1 MTETALVTGCAGF
14 VGSTLVDHLLEKGYS
29 VIGLDNFS
37 VGLERNIESALM
49 NPKFRL
55 VTADIIDKDLAKH
68 FDSEIDIVYHLA
80 AISSVKRSVEEPLLV
95 HRINTTGT
103 LKVLELARQYQIR
116 RVVFSSSAAV
126 YGTPNQMPVTED
138 TPVDP
143 LSPYGASKLGA
154 EMYLR
159 SYHSTYGIETV
170 ILRYFNIYGPRQI
183 FSPYSGVVSIF
194 CNQALKDLPITV
206 DGDGLQTRSL
216 IHVDDAVEATR
227 LAGETSCAAGETMNV
242 AGSDTITVLELA
254 NRILALMP
262 ESKSSIVH
270 GPPRQGDV
278 KESIGS
284 GNRAREILGFTPAVA
299 LDEGLER
306 TLDWYRSYL
315 CL

>member
-14 VGSTLVDHLLEKGYS
+14 VGSALVDHLLEKGYS

-49 NPKFRL
+49 NPEFRL
-55 VTADIIDKDLAKH
+55 VTADIMDKDLAKH
-68 FDSEIDIVYHLA
+68 FDSEIDIIYHLA
-80 AISSVKRSVEEPLLV
+80 AISSVKRSVEEPLLI

-126 YGTPNQMPVTED
+126 YGMPNQMPVTED

-159 SYHSTYGIETV
+159 SYHSTYGIEAV

-254 NRILALMP
+254 NRISALMP

-270 GPPRQGDV
+270 GPARQGDV

-284 GNRAREILGFTPAVA
+284 GNRAKELLGFTPAVA
-299 LDEGLER
+299 LDDGLER
-306 TLDWYRSYL
+306 TLDWYRNYL
-315 CL
+315 RS

>member
-159 SYHSTYGIETV
+159 SYQSTYGIETV
-170 ILRYFNIYGPRQI
+170 ILR
-183 FSPYSGVVSIF
+183 
-194 CNQALKDLPITV
+194 
-206 DGDGLQTRSL
+206 
-216 IHVDDAVEATR
+216 
-227 LAGETSCAAGETMNV
+227 
-242 AGSDTITVLELA
+242 
-254 NRILALMP
+254 
-262 ESKSSIVH
+262 
-270 GPPRQGDV
+270 
-278 KESIGS
+278 
-284 GNRAREILGFTPAVA
+284 
-299 LDEGLER
+299 
-306 TLDWYRSYL
+306 
-315 CL
+315 